1 MDEKSNNRQEVDQ
14 KLAQLK
20 ALLKKLGSVV
30 VAFSGGVDSTF
41 LLKVAQEVLRD
52 KVLAVT
58 IDSNSFVKKELREA
72 QAFCEQQGIV
82 QEVCKFNELEVEG
95 FCQNPPNRCYICK
108 KALFQN
114 LLEIAKEH
122 KIAFV
127 VEGSN
132 IDDEGE
138 YRPGMQA
145 VKELGIC
152 SPLREVG
159 LTKQEIRQLSRNY
172 GLAVWN
178 KPSSACLSSRFAYGE
193 QITREKLKM
202 VEQAEQF
209 LQDLGF
215 MQVRVRVHGSLA
227 RIEVLLE
234 EIPQLMLQDNR
245 KRIAEKLK
253 EYGFSYVTMDLC
265 GYRIGSMNESLT
277 VDERK

>member
-58 IDSNSFVKKELREA
+58 IDSNSYAKKELREA
-72 QAFCEQQGIV
+72 NVFCEQQGIV
-82 QEVCKFNELEVEG
+82 QEVCKFNELDVEG

-108 KALFQN
+108 KALFEN

-132 IDDEGE
+132 IDDEGD

-145 VKELGIC
+145 VKEF
-152 SPLREVG
+152 
-159 LTKQEIRQLSRNY
+159 
-172 GLAVWN
+172 AVR
-178 KPSSACLSSRFAYGE
+178 C
-193 QITREKLKM
+193 
-202 VEQAEQF
+202 
-209 LQDLGF
+209 
-215 MQVRVRVHGSLA
+215 VRW
-227 RIEVLLE
+227 
-234 EIPQLMLQDNR
+234 D
-245 KRIAEKLK
+245 
-253 EYGFSYVTMDLC
+253 
-265 GYRIGSMNESLT
+265 
-277 VDERK
+277 

>member
-1 MDEKSNNRQEVDQ
+1 MDEKSNNRQDVDQ

-58 IDSNSFVKKELREA
+58 IDSNSFAKKELREA
-72 QAFCEQQGIV
+72 NVFCEQQGIV
-82 QEVCKFNELEVEG
+82 QEVCKFNELDVEG

-108 KALFQN
+108 KALFEN

-132 IDDEGE
+132 IDDEGD

-193 QITREKLKM
+193 QITSEKLKM

-215 MQVRVRVHGSLA
+215 TQVRVRVHGSLA

-277 VDERK
+277 VDEKK

>member
-58 IDSNSFVKKELREA
+58 IDSNSFAKKELREA
-72 QAFCEQQGIV
+72 NVFCEQQGIV
-82 QEVCKFNELEVEG
+82 QEVCKFNELDVEG

-108 KALFQN
+108 KALFEN

-132 IDDEGE
+132 IDDEGD

-215 MQVRVRVHGSLA
+215 TQVRVRVHGSLA